1 MKTHGLLVPTCRRS
15 SLCGTGVIFSV
26 MFLIFSVSVLADDYF
41 DQITVF
47 SHGRITR
54 FVEMPVTV
62 YITPTLQ
69 AAYLP
74 ALRYAMRQW
83 ESVSDGKIQFQELQT
98 SKDADIWVRWGH
110 GSTVKMDM
118 TYGRAELT
126 RHHAGTFSVEIV
138 LSLPKPSISEELPQ
152 EAARTVCLHEF
163 GHAIGLWG
171 HSSDPL
177 DVSFWASIAQ
187 RPTARD
193 RATLL
198 KVYATSPD
206 TPQHDVAINA
216 LKQQLETDPKNAR
229 THYLLGTIYHDKED
243 TESAVTSLKT
253 CLEIAPDFQPA
264 RETLLQV
271 YQKVGRSQQ
280 AVNLLEDTLRQEPSS
295 NDYNTIG
302 VMYYRNGEID
312 QSIDAF
318 RKSLEMNPYD
328 PTPRNNL
335 YQIFRERGIK
345 ALNIKAYEKATLYFG
360 EALQFKPDDAVLY
373 RLMGD
378 GYARDGDLKSAIA
391 QYRKAVEFDPA
402 DLEIK
407 QNLAGYLSNYGVEL
421 TGVRRWEAAIAAYQ
435 EALRLTPTLNIAY
448 ANLVDVLW
456 KRANTHRKS
465 GHIDKA
471 IDAYLELLQ
480 VDAAAADA
488 HSLLGELYLKKGAYP
503 QAIDAFRSAF
513 SAKPDDVQS
522 RKNLVSV
529 YHHYAQ
535 HLDGKERYSEAIDQ
549 LRLALALSPEQVN
562 LRLSLINTYQLAGDF
577 SRAETELAK
586 LLAEAPQSLQTESVS
601 KNLHIARGNT
611 LMNQRKYTAALAEF
625 ERIEAS
631 ARTTEIYNTIGYLY
645 LLRKQPILAI
655 AAFNSAL
662 ALTPTNNIAYQN
674 LLSIESQFERQ
685 FVDDRYRQARIF
697 DESGPSPR
705 IKNHLAHARNSL
717 AVCYIGRDEVLAAVE
732 EYRAALEI
740 EPTAREVK
748 AALRDTGRRLTL
760 ALKKKN
766 ALQQMREVTG
776 WVEELDADSSGL
788 EQLLDDDN

>member
-1 MKTHGLLVPTCRRS
+1 MKIYDSVR
-15 SLCGTGVIFSV
+15 GVVLSA
-26 MFLIFSVSVLADDYF
+26 MFLILAASALADDYF

-54 FVEMPVTV
+54 FVEMPITV

-69 AAYLP
+69 ATYLP
-74 ALRYAMRQW
+74 ALRYAMQQW
-83 ESVSDGKIQFQELQT
+83 EAASDGKIQFQELRT

-110 GSTVKMDM
+110 GSVANMDM

-126 RHHAGTFSVEIV
+126 RHHTGDFSVEII
-138 LSLPKPSISEELPQ
+138 LSLPKPSISAKLSQEET
-152 EAARTVCLHEF
+152 RTVCLHEF

-171 HSSDPL
+171 HSPDPL

-187 RPTARD
+187 RPTVRD

-198 KVYATSPD
+198 KVYATPLD
-206 TPQHDVAINA
+206 TPQHDVAINI
-216 LKQQLETDPKNAR
+216 LKKQLETDPTNAR
-229 THYLLGTIYHDKED
+229 THYLLGTIYDDKGD
-243 TESAVTSLKT
+243 TESAITSFKI
-253 CLEIAPDFQPA
+253 CLEIDPDFHPA

-271 YQKVGRSQQ
+271 YQRVGLSQQ
-280 AVNLLEDTLRQEPSS
+280 AVDLLEETLKQMPSP

-302 VMYYRNGEID
+302 VMYYRTGEID
-312 QSIDAF
+312 QSITAF

-328 PTPRNNL
+328 PIPRNNL

-345 ALNIKAYEKATLYFG
+345 ALNVKAYEKAALHFG
-360 EALQFKPDDAVLY
+360 EALQFKPDDAILY

-378 GYARDGDLKSAIA
+378 SYARDGDFKNAIV
-391 QYRKAVEFDPA
+391 QYRKALEFDPT

-421 TGVRRWEAAIAAYQ
+421 TDAQQWEKAIAAYR

-471 IDAYLELLQ
+471 IEAYLQLIR
-480 VDAAAADA
+480 VDVTAADA

-503 QAIDAFRSAF
+503 QAIEIFQSVF
-513 SAKPDDVQS
+513 SAKPDDGQS
-522 RKNLVSV
+522 RKNLVAA

-535 HLDGKERYSEAIDQ
+535 HLDDKEQYDNAVDQ
-549 LRLALALSPEQVN
+549 LRLALALSPDQVN

-577 SRAETELAK
+577 SSAETELEK
-586 LLAEAPQSLQTESVS
+586 LLEDAPHSLQAENAS
-601 KNLHIARGNT
+601 KNLHVARGNA

-625 ERIEAS
+625 EKIRAS
-631 ARTTEIYNTIGYLY
+631 TKTAEIYNTIGYLY
-645 LLRKQPILAI
+645 LVKKQPISAI
-655 AAFNSAL
+655 AAFEAAL
-662 ALTPTNNIAYQN
+662 ALAPMNSVAFQN

-685 FVDDRYRQARIF
+685 FVDDRH
-697 DESGPSPR
+697 SLR
-705 IKNHLAHARNSL
+705 IKNHLARARNSL
-717 AVCYIGRDEVLAAVE
+717 VVCYIGRGELLDAVKEYGAAVE
-732 EYRAALEI
+732 VAPGAQ
-740 EPTAREVK
+740 EVRI
-748 AALRDTGRRLTL
+748 ALRDVGRQLVL
-760 ALKKKN
+760 ALQEKN
-766 ALQQMREVTG
+766 ARQQIREIMG
-776 WVEELDADSSGL
+776 WIQELDADSLSV
-788 EQLLDDDN
+788 EKLLDGGN

>member
-1 MKTHGLLVPTCRRS
+1 MKIHDSFRGIV
-15 SLCGTGVIFSV
+15 FSV
-26 MFLIFSVSVLADDYF
+26 MFLISAVSALADDYF

-54 FVEMPVTV
+54 FVEMPITV
-62 YITPTLQ
+62 YITPALQ
-69 AAYLP
+69 ATYLP

-83 ESVSDGKIQFQELQT
+83 EAVSDGKIQFQELGM
-98 SKDADIWVRWGH
+98 SKNADIWVRWGH
-110 GSTVKMDM
+110 GEAANMDM
-118 TYGRAELT
+118 TYGKAELT
-126 RHHAGTFSVEIV
+126 RHRAGDFSVEII
-138 LSLPKPSISEELPQ
+138 LSLPKSSASEKLSRE
-152 EAARTVCLHEF
+152 ETRTVCLHEF

-171 HSSDPL
+171 HSPDPL

-187 RPTARD
+187 RPTAQD

-198 KVYATSPD
+198 KVYSTPQN
-206 TPQHDVAINA
+206 TPQHDVAISI
-216 LKQQLETDPKNAR
+216 LKKQLETNPTHAR
-229 THYLLGTIYHDKED
+229 THYLLGTIYGDKGD
-243 TESAVTSLKT
+243 TELAVASFKA
-253 CLEIAPDFQPA
+253 CLEINPDFHPA

-280 AVNLLEDTLRQEPSS
+280 AVDLLEETLKQMPSS
-295 NDYNTIG
+295 NEYNTIG
-302 VMYYRNGEID
+302 VMYYRTGDINQAIT
-312 QSIDAF
+312 AF

-335 YQIFRERGIK
+335 YQIYRERGIK
-345 ALNIKAYEKATLYFG
+345 ALNVKAYQKAALYFG
-360 EALQFKPDDAVLY
+360 EALQFKPEDALLY

-378 GYARDGDLKSAIA
+378 AYARDGDLKNAIT

-421 TGVRRWEAAIAAYQ
+421 TGTQRWEEAIAAYQ
-435 EALRLTPTLNIAY
+435 EALQLIPTLNIAY

-471 IDAYLELLQ
+471 IDAYLELIQ
-480 VDAAAADA
+480 VDADADA

-513 SAKPDDVQS
+513 SANPNDWQS
-522 RKNLVSV
+522 RKNLVAA

-535 HLDGKERYSEAIDQ
+535 YLDRQERYNEAINQ
-549 LRLALALSPEQVN
+549 LRLALALSPKQAN

-577 SRAETELAK
+577 ISAEKELEW
-586 LLAEAPQSLQTESVS
+586 LLEDEPQSLQAENISR
-601 KNLHIARGNT
+601 NLHVARGNT
-611 LMNQRKYTAALAEF
+611 LMNQRRYTAALAEF
-625 ERIEAS
+625 EKIDAS
-631 ARTTEIYNTIGYLY
+631 AKTTEIYNTIGYLY
-645 LLRKQPILAI
+645 LLRRQPMSAI
-655 AAFNSAL
+655 AAFESAL

-674 LLSIESQFERQ
+674 LLSIESHFERQ
-685 FVDDRYRQARIF
+685 FVDDRH
-697 DESGPSPR
+697 SPR
-705 IKNHLAHARNSL
+705 IKNHLARVRNSL
-717 AVCYIGRDEVLAAVE
+717 AVCYIDRDEVLDAVE

-740 EPTAREVK
+740 EPTAEEVKVALRRTGRQLVLALQEKNARQQIREV
-748 AALRDTGRRLTL
+748 
-760 ALKKKN
+760 
-766 ALQQMREVTG
+766 MG
-776 WVEELDADSSGL
+776 WIQELDADSSGV